1 MNGIKKKPEKYDDLD
16 LTYLDELSPQ
26 KATAAA
32 TTVSEPM
39 SSFRP
44 SFLSNVAN
52 SKPSEEDFRRYLDQV
67 KRSYFGKLANSC
79 PPKVTQPSRF
89 VAQQQPENISN
100 LLKLVN
106 TNNEPSPSSVVRRSL
121 NYDSQPMLFQL
132 AKNQAVVEPSDITS
146 FIHMVEIFE

>member
-1 MNGIKKKPEKYDDLD
+1 MNGIKKKSEKYDDLD

-26 KATAAA
+26 KAASA
-32 TTVSEPM
+32 TTASEPM
-39 SSFRP
+39 S
-44 SFLSNVAN
+44 FLSSVAN

-89 VAQQQPENISN
+89 AAQQQPENLSN

-106 TNNEPSPSSVVRRSL
+106 TNNESSPSSVVRRSL

-146 FIHMVEIFE
+146 FIHMVEILKINCPI